1 MEIRKYE
8 KSVVTNKYYKF
19 MSVHVSQSAKNA
31 SVKDFLVIF
40 LDLVVEAA
48 PAQTC

>member
-19 MSVHVSQSAKNA
+19 MSVHVFQSAKNA

-40 LDLVVEAA
+40 WIW
-48 PAQTC
+48 